1 MNITHICHKFNTEF
15 HRWEV
20 YGPTSVIRAGEPQPL
35 FVAKTERECLRFIE
49 QRKEMTE

>member
-1 MNITHICHKFNTEF
+1 MIVAHICHKYNTDF

-35 FVAKTERECLRFIE
+35 FVSKYERPCMEYIR
-49 QRKEMTE
+49 RRTKA